1 MSLWYQCA
9 LAQGERRTVGW
20 IEERGAK
27 EGCQVELKGEDGL
40 WRVLRVFSPAY
51 DASWLDEKRRKD
63 RGSLPSLV
71 RA

>member
-1 MSLWYQCA
+1 MSRWYQCA

-27 EGCQVELKGEDGL
+27 RGARVEIKGEDGL
-40 WRVLRVFSPAY
+40 WDVEAVYEPSY
-51 DASWLDEKRRKD
+51 DASWLEEKRRKD

-71 RA
+71 KA